1 MKMIFNTLYVFS
13 PREKMAKTVSFS
25 EGVNV
30 VTSSQAD
37 GTDRGKTVLLRSLY
51 HALGADAYFDSK
63 WKAEPKIYILQF
75 SIDDH
80 VYFIFRSGN
89 LFKLFNEQK
98 ERISSV
104 IHASDL
110 AAELEKITG
119 FAMKLPKRNENTL
132 EITPPVYNYLPF
144 YIDQDH
150 YDGSKFSSFENLGQY
165 SNYKEAVLFSHFG
178 VYDETFFDLVKQKEL
193 IGSDINKLNDRMRV
207 LHAVQEDIIAKI
219 GTGAYSG
226 NIDTLKRELKQHQRE
241 YSEIV
246 DKLNKC
252 KAKLFELRDKSYELT
267 RLISEVNKSE
277 RTNDVEIQ
285 QLRKHRCPECNSII
299 TDTVRLKS
307 KRFNFAEDIVIVR
320 TEIETSLLDINQ
332 SIQTEEARYAD
343 LLTTMHLF
351 EERVKMNSTEIN
363 DIVRYKGLCEIRDSV
378 ITERTEVQ
386 DNIDEKENTL
396 KEIEKELKK
405 YAVKKKKA
413 TDRYISILTQERTAF
428 CIEEITI
435 ESIKKLSSVFIGSG
449 SNKNISTIIWHM
461 AIIQVRNEFN
471 KDAIRFPF
479 VIDSPNNVET
489 DDEKKFK
496 VIQYILDHASIS
508 PQMIISAIGFVP
520 EDYSLDDKSI
530 NIIYLSNEKWHLLN
544 EQDYHQNYN
553 LLKELSEAQ

>member
-1 MKMIFNTLYVFS
+1 MKMIFNTLYVLT

-119 FAMKLPKRNENTL
+119 FAMKLPNRNENTL

-178 VYDETFFDLVKQKEL
+178 VYDEIFFDLVKQKEL

-226 NIDTLKRELKQHQRE
+226 NIDALKRELKQHQRE

-413 TDRYISILTQERTAF
+413 TGRYISILTQERTAF

-553 LLKELSEAQ
+553 LLKELSEAL

>member
-119 FAMKLPKRNENTL
+119 FAMKLPNRNENTL

-178 VYDETFFDLVKQKEL
+178 VYDEIFFDLVKQKEL

-207 LHAVQEDIIAKI
+207 LHAVQEDILAKI

-226 NIDTLKRELKQHQRE
+226 NIDALKRELKQHQRE

-246 DKLNKC
+246 DKINKC

-320 TEIETSLLDINQ
+320 TEIATSLLDINQ

-343 LLTTMHLF
+343 LLTTMRLF

-413 TDRYISILTQERTAF
+413 TGRYISILTQERTAF

-449 SNKNISTIIWHM
+449 SNKNISTIIWHI

-553 LLKELSEAQ
+553 LLKELSEAL

>member
-119 FAMKLPKRNENTL
+119 FAMKLPNRNENTL

-178 VYDETFFDLVKQKEL
+178 VYDEIFFDLVKQKEL

-226 NIDTLKRELKQHQRE
+226 NIDALKRELKQHQRE

-343 LLTTMHLF
+343 LLTTMRLF

-413 TDRYISILTQERTAF
+413 TGRYISILTQERTAF

-553 LLKELSEAQ
+553 LLKELSEAL

>member
-1 MKMIFNTLYVFS
+1 MNEVSEGVQKWAPFFVFEEQGF
-13 PREKMAKTVSFS
+13 PMTDFS

-63 WKAEPKIYILQF
+63 WKAEPKIYI
-75 SIDDH
+75 
-80 VYFIFRSGN
+80 
-89 LFKLFNEQK
+89 
-98 ERISSV
+98 
-104 IHASDL
+104 
-110 AAELEKITG
+110 
-119 FAMKLPKRNENTL
+119 
-132 EITPPVYNYLPF
+132 
-144 YIDQDH
+144 
-150 YDGSKFSSFENLGQY
+150 
-165 SNYKEAVLFSHFG
+165 
-178 VYDETFFDLVKQKEL
+178 
-193 IGSDINKLNDRMRV
+193 GSDINKLNDRMRV

-226 NIDTLKRELKQHQRE
+226 NIDALKRELKQHQRE

-267 RLISEVNKSE
+267 RLIYEVNKSE

-508 PQMIISAIGFVP
+508 PQMIMSAIGFVP

-530 NIIYLSNEKWHLLN
+530 NIIYLGNEKWHLLN

-553 LLKELSEAQ
+553 LLKELSEAL

>member
-119 FAMKLPKRNENTL
+119 FAMKLPNRNENTL

-178 VYDETFFDLVKQKEL
+178 VYDEIFFDLVKQKEL
-193 IGSDINKLNDRMRV
+193 IGSDINKLNDRMRG

-226 NIDTLKRELKQHQRE
+226 NIDALKRELKQHQRE

-413 TDRYISILTQERTAF
+413 TGRYISILTQERTAF

-553 LLKELSEAQ
+553 LLKELSEAL

>member
-119 FAMKLPKRNENTL
+119 FAMKLPNRNENTL

-178 VYDETFFDLVKQKEL
+178 VYDEIFFDLVKQKEL

-226 NIDTLKRELKQHQRE
+226 NIDALKRELKQHQRE

-413 TDRYISILTQERTAF
+413 TGRYISILTQERTAF

-553 LLKELSEAQ
+553 LLKELSEAL

>member
-1 MKMIFNTLYVFS
+1 M
-13 PREKMAKTVSFS
+13 
-25 EGVNV
+25 
-30 VTSSQAD
+30 
-37 GTDRGKTVLLRSLY
+37 
-51 HALGADAYFDSK
+51 
-63 WKAEPKIYILQF
+63 
-75 SIDDH
+75 
-80 VYFIFRSGN
+80 
-89 LFKLFNEQK
+89 
-98 ERISSV
+98 

-119 FAMKLPKRNENTL
+119 FAMKLPNRNENTL

-178 VYDETFFDLVKQKEL
+178 VYDEIFFDLVKQKEL

-226 NIDTLKRELKQHQRE
+226 NIDALKRELKQHQRE

-277 RTNDVEIQ
+277 RTNDAEIQ

-413 TDRYISILTQERTAF
+413 TGRYISILTQERTAF

-553 LLKELSEAQ
+553 LLKELSEAL

>member
-1 MKMIFNTLYVFS
+1 
-13 PREKMAKTVSFS
+13 
-25 EGVNV
+25 
-30 VTSSQAD
+30 
-37 GTDRGKTVLLRSLY
+37 
-51 HALGADAYFDSK
+51 
-63 WKAEPKIYILQF
+63 
-75 SIDDH
+75 
-80 VYFIFRSGN
+80 
-89 LFKLFNEQK
+89 
-98 ERISSV
+98 
-104 IHASDL
+104 
-110 AAELEKITG
+110 
-119 FAMKLPKRNENTL
+119 
-132 EITPPVYNYLPF
+132 
-144 YIDQDH
+144 
-150 YDGSKFSSFENLGQY
+150 
-165 SNYKEAVLFSHFG
+165 
-178 VYDETFFDLVKQKEL
+178 
-193 IGSDINKLNDRMRV
+193 
-207 LHAVQEDIIAKI
+207 
-219 GTGAYSG
+219 
-226 NIDTLKRELKQHQRE
+226 
-241 YSEIV
+241 
-246 DKLNKC
+246 
-252 KAKLFELRDKSYELT
+252 
-267 RLISEVNKSE
+267 
-277 RTNDVEIQ
+277 
-285 QLRKHRCPECNSII
+285 
-299 TDTVRLKS
+299 
-307 KRFNFAEDIVIVR
+307 
-320 TEIETSLLDINQ
+320 
-332 SIQTEEARYAD
+332 
-343 LLTTMHLF
+343 
-351 EERVKMNSTEIN
+351 MNSTEIN

-413 TDRYISILTQERTAF
+413 TGRYISILTQERTAF

-553 LLKELSEAQ
+553 LLKELSEAL

>member
-119 FAMKLPKRNENTL
+119 FAMKLPNRNENTL

-178 VYDETFFDLVKQKEL
+178 VYDEIFFDLVKQKEL

-226 NIDTLKRELKQHQRE
+226 NIDALKRELKQHQRE

-285 QLRKHRCPECNSII
+285 QLRKHRCPECKSII

-413 TDRYISILTQERTAF
+413 TGRYISILTQERTAF

-553 LLKELSEAQ
+553 LLKELSEAL